1 MPYADHVHPVL
12 LHIGAI
18 LIPSYGAL
26 AALGVLAGLFLA
38 QHTARTA
45 GLNRSQVW
53 NLCVIA
59 LFTALA
65 AQRLLLIAANL
76 NALRRHPVWL
86 LSLAMVHHPVLSAAG
101 AAAGVAAAA
110 LCARWQK
117 MPLLTTADVL
127 AAPVALGL
135 ACEQVGALMAGSGYG
150 TETTVAWAVMYAH
163 PLAAI
168 WSGTPLGIAV
178 HPVQAYAA
186 IGFLLLAIFLL
197 LWQRSAGQIG
207 DLAGLWLMGTG
218 LLVYVTELWRD
229 PEGRGVVLNG
239 ILDGP
244 QIAAIAMVLI
254 GALTLRKRKLK
265 PVASEAV
272 HG

>member
-1 MPYADHVHPVL
+1 MLTFVHPVL

-38 QHTARTA
+38 QHTARIG
-45 GLNRSQVW
+45 GLHTGQVW

-59 LFTALA
+59 LFTAMA
-65 AQRLLLIAANL
+65 AQRLLLITANL
-76 NALRRHPVWL
+76 NVLRQHPVWL
-86 LSLAMVHHPVLSAAG
+86 LTLAMVHHPLLSAAG
-101 AAAGVAAAA
+101 AVAGVLAAA

-117 MPLLTTADVL
+117 MPILTTADAL

-150 TETTVAWAVMYAH
+150 TETSVAWAVTYTH

-168 WSGTPLGIAV
+168 WSAAPLGIPL

-186 IGFLLLAIFLL
+186 TGFLALAIFLL
-197 LWQRSAGQIG
+197 IWQPSARQRG
-207 DLAGLWLMGTG
+207 DLAGLWLMGAG
-218 LLVYVTELWRD
+218 FVVYLTELWRD

-239 ILDGP
+239 ILDAP

-254 GALTLRKRKLK
+254 GALALRERKTQ
-265 PVASEAV
+265 PVASEAA